1 MTEIKPI
8 IEKYLAGK
16 SSKEEQIVL
25 LEFLREGEANQL
37 LFQNAKTAWQAHPH
51 KSFTLKEWE
60 AWSRVRQQI
69 TTPIQRGSL
78 TKFWLNTYRAASIIA
93 IILLVGL
100 AFGVSLLN
108 DQKVIVSTKPG
119 QNLNIVLPD
128 SSRVMLNSS
137 SSLVYHPLAFAFNR
151 KVELEGE
158 AYFEVTK
165 QKLRPFLVRS
175 NDLKVKVLGTQFNV
189 NTYSETGKYEVVLE
203 EGSVHVSM
211 ASFKKCNA
219 TLSPGEK
226 AVINKSNGKGEV
238 SIVNTH
244 LYTAW
249 TEGVLYFYDSPFS
262 DVITRLE
269 RRYGVKI
276 ELSDPLIKGFVF
288 STTIRNEPFEE
299 VLNLVQEVLPVNAS
313 ENEGIIHFTLDEKRY
328 TVYRKNKIQASNNK

>member
-1 MTEIKPI
+1 MIEIKPI

-16 SSKEEQIVL
+16 ASKEEQSIL

-37 LFQNAKTAWQAHPH
+37 LFQNAKVAWQAYPN

-60 AWSRVRQQI
+60 AWSHVHHRI
-69 TTPIQRGSL
+69 TNPVQRGSL
-78 TKFWLNTYRAASIIA
+78 SKFWLNTYRVASIIA
-93 IILLVGL
+93 IVLLVSL
-100 AFGVSLLN
+100 TFGISHLKN
-108 DQKVIVSTKPG
+108 QKVIVSTKPG
-119 QNLNIVLPD
+119 QNLNLLLPD
-128 SSRVMLNSS
+128 SSRVMLNSN

-165 QKLRPFLVRS
+165 QKLKPFLVRS
-175 NDLKVKVLGTQFNV
+175 NDLRVKVLGTQFNV
-189 NTYSETGKYEVVLE
+189 NAYPETGKYEVVLE
-203 EGSVHVSM
+203 KGSVYVSM
-211 ASFKKCNA
+211 ASFKKCKA

-226 AVINKSNGKGEV
+226 TEIDRSTGEGNKIKLK
-238 SIVNTH
+238 TR

-276 ELSDPLIKGFVF
+276 ELSDPIIKGFVF

-299 VLNLVQEVLPVNAS
+299 VLNLVQKVLPVKAS
-313 ENEGIIHFTLDEKRY
+313 EKEEVIHFTLDEKRY
-328 TVYRKNKIQASNNK
+328 KVYRKNEMKESNNK